1 MKKII
6 TTALLTLSGSVFAA
20 GFDCSLASAP
30 IEHRICNN
38 EELSSLDSQLS
49 EIYKVQVKKH
59 PTLKASQRSWLKNVR
74 IPSASD
80 ALLIAAYKQRITEIS
95 NLDTSAI
102 ATASLTA
109 TQEAEDAA
117 KRQQEQKQAAED
129 ALKRQQEEKKAAE
142 EAAKRLEAERIAEAA
157 RAEEA
162 ARIEQEQK
170 ELAARRM
177 SEAKMNDFARDMV
190 LWDLCDK
197 YEQFNFSGVPKIRAA
212 MLENAKTSIEM
223 YDSKFVSTSYN
234 NYLQKITSHVDSDGN
249 ISGLKIK
256 CDEFNA
262 AVKANNMNN
271 EMKKGASDF

>member
-1 MKKII
+1 MKKIM
-6 TTALLTLSGSVFAA
+6 TTALLALSGSVFAA

-38 EELSSLDSQLS
+38 EEISLLDSQLS

-59 PTLKASQRSWLKNVR
+59 PTLKVSQRSWLKNVR
-74 IPSASD
+74 ISSASD
-80 ALLIAAYKQRITEIS
+80 ASLIAAYKQRITDIS

-102 ATASLTA
+102 ATASQTA
-109 TQEAEDAA
+109 TQEAEDAV
-117 KRQQEQKQAAED
+117 KRQQEQKQAAE
-129 ALKRQQEEKKAAE
+129 
-142 EAAKRLEAERIAEAA
+142 EAAKRLEEERIAEAA
-157 RAEEA
+157 RAEAA

-177 SEAKMNDFARDMV
+177 SEAKMNDFARTMV

-197 YEQFNFSGVPKIRAA
+197 YEKFNFSGAPKIRAN
-212 MLENAKTSIEM
+212 MLENTKSTIEM
-223 YDSKFVSTSYN
+223 YDSKFVSASYN
-234 NYLQKITSHVDSDGN
+234 SYLEKITSHVDSDGN
-249 ISGLKIK
+249 ISGLKVK

>member
-129 ALKRQQEEKKAAE
+129 ALKRQQEEKKAA
-142 EAAKRLEAERIAEAA
+142 
-157 RAEEA
+157 
-162 ARIEQEQK
+162 RIEQEQK

-212 MLENAKTSIEM
+212 MLENAKASIEM

>member
-38 EELSSLDSQLS
+38 EEISSLDSKLS

-109 TQEAEDAA
+109 TQEAED
-117 KRQQEQKQAAED
+117 
-129 ALKRQQEEKKAAE
+129 
-142 EAAKRLEAERIAEAA
+142 AAKRLEAERIAEAA

-212 MLENAKTSIEM
+212 MLENAKASIEM

>member
-1 MKKII
+1 MKKIM
-6 TTALLTLSGSVFAA
+6 TTALLALSGSVFAA

-38 EELSSLDSQLS
+38 EEISLLDSQLS

-80 ALLIAAYKQRITEIS
+80 ALLIAAYKQRIAEIS

-117 KRQQEQKQAAED
+117 KRQQE
-129 ALKRQQEEKKAAE
+129 EKKAAE
-142 EAAKRLEAERIAEAA
+142 EAAKRLEAERIAAAA

-197 YEQFNFSGVPKIRAA
+197 YEQFNFSGVPKIRAT
-212 MLENAKTSIEM
+212 MLENAKASIEM

-234 NYLQKITSHVDSDGN
+234 NYLEKITSHVDRDGN
-249 ISGLKIK
+249 ISGLKDK

>member
-1 MKKII
+1 MKKIM
-6 TTALLTLSGSVFAA
+6 TTALLALSGSVFAA

-38 EELSSLDSQLS
+38 EEISLLDSQLS
-49 EIYKVQVKKH
+49 EIYTVQVKKH

-74 IPSASD
+74 ISSASD
-80 ALLIAAYKQRITEIS
+80 AALIAAYKQRITDIS

-102 ATASLTA
+102 ATASQTA

-117 KRQQEQKQAAED
+117 
-129 ALKRQQEEKKAAE
+129 KRQQEEKKAAE

-197 YEQFNFSGVPKIRAA
+197 YEQFNFSGVPKIRAN
-212 MLENAKTSIEM
+212 MLENAKASIEM
-223 YDSKFVSTSYN
+223 YDSKIVSTSYN
-234 NYLQKITSHVDSDGN
+234 NYLEKITSHVDSDGN